1 MDMTASQRLRA
12 TIDLVRGNLN
22 QTIHQVWSHP
32 RFAELYPEFLFATLG
47 ITAASA
53 PAMRMAADC
62 CRSLPADD
70 PLAGWLR
77 DYYLE
82 HAEEEHGHEQWIL
95 DDLDAL
101 GIPRPQ
107 SLARLPY
114 PAVAALAGAQYY
126 WMLHVHPI
134 AYLGYIA
141 VLEQPTDLNFL
152 KDVSARTGIPLSSMS
167 AHVHHATLD
176 PGHVAEFD
184 RTLDALALTP
194 RDRDLITISAIT
206 TVAHLQDVFSDILA
220 HFSRVDAPGSGVLF
234 TQAQSSPVS

>member
-1 MDMTASQRLRA
+1 MITASQRLRA

-22 QTIHQVWSHP
+22 LTIQQVWSHP

-53 PAMRMAADC
+53 PAMRLAADC
-62 CRSLPADD
+62 CRRLPASD
-70 PLAGWLR
+70 PLAAWLR

-95 DDLDAL
+95 DDLAAL
-101 GIPRPQ
+101 GIPRRQ
-107 SLARLPY
+107 SLSRLPY

-141 VLEQPTDLNFL
+141 VLEQPTDLDYL
-152 KDVSARTGIPLSSMS
+152 KEVSARTGIPLSSMS
-167 AHVHHATLD
+167 AHVQHATLD

-184 RTLDALALTP
+184 RTLDALLLTQ
-194 RDRDLITISAIT
+194 RDRDLITISAIA
-206 TVAHLQDVFSDILA
+206 TVAHLREVFTDILA
-220 HFSRVDAPGSGVLF
+220 HFSRLDAPGSGVLF
-234 TQAQSSPVS
+234 TQAQGALVP